1 MAKETV
7 TNRRCTDEFKVEAL
21 RLAESFG
28 QLPQAGP
35 NSDPAASFLGPGR
48 RGQGKRRLWPS
59 SVSFR
64 A

>member
-1 MAKETV
+1 MHIRDFDNVLMTEDGMAKETV

-35 NSDPAASFLGPGR
+35 N
-48 RGQGKRRLWPS
+48 
-59 SVSFR
+59 
-64 A
+64 